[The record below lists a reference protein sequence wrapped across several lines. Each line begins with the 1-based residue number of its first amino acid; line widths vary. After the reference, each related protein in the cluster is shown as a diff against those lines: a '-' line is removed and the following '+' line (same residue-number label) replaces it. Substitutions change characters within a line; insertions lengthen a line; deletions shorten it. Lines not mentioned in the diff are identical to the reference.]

1 MSTVRLDIISVSLT
15 SLTSTGENSLGALTR
30 DSGSTYGL
38 IGVVP
43 ARGSVRRAT
52 FAPVAA
58 DVFDAEAPMVGESAT
73 DARGDGSDYNNNQ

>member
-1 MSTVRLDIISVSLT
+1 MSFSWPGILPLAAAALVRAVVLAALVRAVVRAA
-15 SLTSTGENSLGALTR
+15 LGVA
-30 DSGSTYGL
+30 
-38 IGVVP
+38 P